1 MYHPPPPG
9 KGKNAKRAQVDGD
22 VPAEQGTATSV
33 VVDGQGPTAIVEASS
48 DDVSS
53 KPVVAVVDGAP

>member
-22 VPAEQGTATSV
+22 VPAEQGAATSV
-33 VVDGQGPTAIVEASS
+33 VVDGQGPTAVVDASS

>member
-1 MYHPPPPG
+1 VYHPPPPG

-33 VVDGQGPTAIVEASS
+33 VVDGQGPTA
-48 DDVSS
+48 
-53 KPVVAVVDGAP
+53 VVDASLDDRRA